1 MLMWRRVGKHTAFW
15 SHIPILKC
23 MHVFHSILLC
33 FHNTHTNLEDRG
45 WVLLPPPPPP
55 PSDLVSS
62 LPFALHPS
70 HTCLLLLFLN
80 VPNTLMPQ
88 GLCTCSLPS
97 VEHFPP
103 PHTPRISA
111 NLIPCFLQVFAQIP
125 PTQRNLPKY
134 HPTEYCKRL
143 HLTLSSTLP
152 LQNTYHSLTYIL
164 LIYLHI
170 IYLLPQTQT
179 P

>member
-1 MLMWRRVGKHTAFW
+1 MFSILYSFVFITRTQ
-15 SHIPILKC
+15 ILKIGDG
-23 MHVFHSILLC
+23 F
-33 FHNTHTNLEDRG
+33 
-45 WVLLPPPPPP
+45 
-55 PSDLVSS
+55 SS
-62 LPFALHPS
+62 LLHP
-70 HTCLLLLFLN
+70 HHLLTLSLLSPLRSTPATPASCYYSLN

-88 GLCTCSLPS
+88 GLCSCSLPS

-170 IYLLPQTQT
+170 VYLLPQTQT